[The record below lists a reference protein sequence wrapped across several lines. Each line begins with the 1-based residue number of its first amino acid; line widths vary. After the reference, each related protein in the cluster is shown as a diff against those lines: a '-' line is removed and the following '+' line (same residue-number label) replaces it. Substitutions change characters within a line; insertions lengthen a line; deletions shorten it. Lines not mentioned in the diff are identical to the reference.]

1 MSGLVYDILKKN
13 LNVAQFKTKLENSYK
28 AEVLIKSFRVKVKNS
43 KGVFFKT
50 HPIFQKMQK
59 LGLTKIL
66 INKSF
71 YAIDIL
77 KKIVWVGDKGLFVDL
92 NNIPDPYLLSG
103 IREALAL
110 AKDNIKIDE
119 IVAAV
124 NLIEEKIKA
133 LIIFFQNEKTT
144 TLEQIFKFGW
154 TKISVNGMNYS
165 ITNLSIDNLKNFDFN
180 KPKKDKT
187 KIGKISDIDNEDVKK
202 EIIQLIENN
211 ISVKTIKTII
221 NAENFLV
228 EFKKN
233 TENKKIILAK
243 IQILN
248 PNKITINKRDYDIL
262 ILEAFNFTKIKH
274 FWDIKNIKI
283 KTLIWNLGENNI
295 KLDQVKTTLQKI
307 EKVRM
312 NILMQG
318 LTEKTGFLMRLKKLK
333 IDKLIINKRSYFFK
347 ALLKET
353 SKKVTDF
360 NKLSAF
366 AQQEFQKLYALV
378 NVQDQ
383 TKLIDNVIN
392 KIEKSQN

>member
-1 MSGLVYDILKKN
+1 ME
-13 LNVAQFKTKLENSYK
+13 T
-28 AEVLIKSFRVKVKNS
+28 
-43 KGVFFKT
+43 
-50 HPIFQKMQK
+50 
-59 LGLTKIL
+59 
-66 INKSF
+66 
-71 YAIDIL
+71 
-77 KKIVWVGDKGLFVDL
+77 
-92 NNIPDPYLLSG
+92 
-103 IREALAL
+103 
-110 AKDNIKIDE
+110 IKIKN
-119 IVAAV
+119 A
-124 NLIEEKIKA
+124 
-133 LIIFFQNEKTT
+133 QN
-144 TLEQIFKFGW
+144 
-154 TKISVNGMNYS
+154 
-165 ITNLSIDNLKNFDFN
+165 
-180 KPKKDKT
+180 
-187 KIGKISDIDNEDVKK
+187 
-202 EIIQLIENN
+202 
-211 ISVKTIKTII
+211 
-221 NAENFLV
+221 
-228 EFKKN
+228 
-233 TENKKIILAK
+233 KIILAK